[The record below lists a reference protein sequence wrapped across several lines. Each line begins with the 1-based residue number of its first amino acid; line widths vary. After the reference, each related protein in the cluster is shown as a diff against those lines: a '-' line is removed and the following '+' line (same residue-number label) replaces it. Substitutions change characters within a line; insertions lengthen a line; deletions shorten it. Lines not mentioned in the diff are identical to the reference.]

1 MKNKNFILAIPLPLQ
16 RRINRI
22 VPIDDILEDENGKI
36 REEKL
41 LIESIKQ
48 NVSFNLLKFANILI
62 KFVFFIYLK

>member
-41 LIESIKQ
+41 LNESIKQ